1 MGPAPTVLTV
11 TVPAVGEAGGTLSV
25 TDTVKNQGGAAS
37 GSTERAFYLS
47 ENTGLDG
54 SDVEL
59 GRRTL
64 PALAVS
70 ASYVATESML
80 LPASLETGTYSRP
93 RRGRSGERGVGV
105 GGVEQHEGE
114 CGRQGRPDLV
124 VSALTAPIRAVRGTS
139 ITVNETT
146 RNQGGSEATA
156 SVTRYYLSANGAL
169 DATDVQLGSRAVG
182 ALGPGAASAV
192 TLSLTIP
199 AGTATGAYYIIA
211 RTDDANTVLETTE
224 NNNTR
229 AVSLRVDP

>member
-1 MGPAPTVLTV
+1 
-11 TVPAVGEAGGTLSV
+11 
-25 TDTVKNQGGAAS
+25 
-37 GSTERAFYLS
+37 
-47 ENTGLDG
+47 
-54 SDVEL
+54 
-59 GRRTL
+59 
-64 PALAVS
+64 
-70 ASYVATESML
+70 ML
-80 LPASLETGTYSRP
+80 LPASLETGTYYVLVVADPGNVVLESAE
-93 RRGRSGERGVGV
+93 SNNMKASAAVKVG
-105 GGVEQHEGE
+105 
-114 CGRQGRPDLV
+114 PDLV

-139 ITVNETT
+139 ITVSETT
-146 RNQGGSEATA
+146 RNQGGSEAAA